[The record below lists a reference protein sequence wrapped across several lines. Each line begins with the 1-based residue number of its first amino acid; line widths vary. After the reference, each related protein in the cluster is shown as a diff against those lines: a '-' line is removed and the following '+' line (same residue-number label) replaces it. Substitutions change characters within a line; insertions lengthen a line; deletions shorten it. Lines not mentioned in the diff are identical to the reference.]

1 MPPYHIIRIERA
13 VGEGVSGAL
22 WASVGAV
29 LKRDSAEDPY
39 CVANELICGALGQF
53 LGLPVPPCGLFVEPG
68 AARSYFGTL
77 NFNVRGDSFPPADVA
92 ECLDAYRVLGPRPD
106 HVIGTLV
113 FDVWV
118 ANGDRNERNLR
129 LDTTANPRQLHVFDH
144 GWALFGRGLRGAE
157 SAPGVPR
164 LRRLRDELGIADSTD
179 PSGVPHCL
187 LTAVR
192 SNERFGGWIERVR
205 AVPNFVIDDA
215 VRRAREVQL
224 VTPAE
229 ATEVV
234 NFLRHRRDALADIIQ
249 AHRARFSGISD
260 ANWGPL

>member
-1 MPPYHIIRIERA
+1 
-13 VGEGVSGAL
+13 
-22 WASVGAV
+22 
-29 LKRDSAEDPY
+29 
-39 CVANELICGALGQF
+39 LICGALGQF

-192 SNERFGGWIERVR
+192 
-205 AVPNFVIDDA
+205 
-215 VRRAREVQL
+215 RAREVQL